1 MRIRVKLTL
10 MEMIVVAGFI
20 VAITVLFYYSR
31 IIIQLKDFE
40 IQSQRV
46 LSSLEQIELRA
57 NALLTTGKDIV
68 TLKHDLVEKIADF
81 NKGVVKLQHYKV
93 VSYLPAAK
101 KKQMQD
107 LIHQWNRIYALYYL
121 SVIKI
126 LDAIIATPHLNDF
139 GNIGI
144 LNIRDK
150 MYKTRVITDKELR
163 TFYQLEGEVLVM
175 NHKTSDYA
183 AKGRAYM
190 EKIKVVFDQAIQKST
205 YTAAGIGGLSIL
217 LALIIMILFARRMGK
232 RIALM
237 HNAIQ
242 SVAEGDFSK
251 TLVIKSKDE
260 FEDFARNYNTL
271 KEELWSKLDSVLD
284 FMKEIGGSISL
295 GNLYSLDK
303 ILEIVIKSA
312 VKNTDADAGAIF
324 MISEEDETLIEKRT
338 SMGYLPPLIPIPED
352 KTGTR
357 EELEEYESAHPVKLG
372 ETLIGEAIINGES
385 VLIRNSRDTDELKN
399 HQDPGSSLYISSLA
413 VVPLVITGRV
423 LGAIVIGKT
432 AENTSFTDI
441 DFSHLKTF
449 SDYAALTIDNM
460 FNYQELVNKSEL
472 YREIKVAADI
482 QKNLL
487 PVRIPDSKILDVS
500 AFSRA
505 AKGVSG
511 DYYDVFR
518 LTEDKVAVLICDVV
532 GKGVPAALLMVMI
545 RTIIRLVASPA
556 RNSEEILTILNR
568 GITSRI
574 EVDQFATMSIIIFHE
589 ETGEVEYANAAHSP
603 LLHYRKRLRKF
614 TEVDAPGLPIGIE
627 SKEHYKQELFETEKG
642 DILVFYTD
650 GITEARNAE
659 HDEYSQFSLQRV
671 IKNNAGLS
679 AARLVDLVKKDLG
692 NFVGLTA
699 QHDDQTIIV
708 MKIKQSTENAESVL

>member
-20 VAITVLFYYSR
+20 AAIAVLFYYSR

-46 LSSLEQIELRA
+46 LASLEQIELRA
-57 NALLTTGKDIV
+57 QGLLTTGSDIV
-68 TLKHDLVEKIADF
+68 YLRQDLIVQIAGF
-81 NKGVVKLQHYKV
+81 NAGVGKLQHYKV
-93 VSYLPAAK
+93 VSYLPPVE

-107 LIHQWNRIYALYYL
+107 LIQEWNRMYSLYYL
-121 SVIKI
+121 PVFKI
-126 LDAIIATPHLNDF
+126 LDVVIATPHVNDF
-139 GNIGI
+139 GKIGI

-150 MYKTRVITDKELR
+150 LYKNRIVSDVELR
-163 TFYQLEGEVLVM
+163 AFYQLEGEVLVM
-175 NHKTSDYA
+175 NQKTTDYA
-183 AKGRAYM
+183 SKGRAYM
-190 EKIKVVFDQAIQKST
+190 KKIKVILDQAVQKST
-205 YTAAGIGGLSIL
+205 YTAAAIGGLSII
-217 LALIIMILFARRMGK
+217 LALAAMILFARRMGK

-237 HNAIQ
+237 HGAIQ

-251 TLVIKSKDE
+251 TLVIQSKDE
-260 FEDFARNYNTL
+260 FEDFARHYNTL

-284 FMKEIGGSISL
+284 FMKEIGGSISI
-295 GNLYSLDK
+295 GNLYGLDR
-303 ILEIVIKSA
+303 IIEIVIKSA
-312 VKNTDADAGAIF
+312 VKNTAADAGAIF
-324 MISEEDETLIEKRT
+324 MISEEDDTTIEKRT
-338 SMGYLPPLIPIPED
+338 SMGYLPPLLPIPTSGIRTKAEA
-352 KTGTR
+352 
-357 EELEEYESAHPVKLG
+357 EAYESSHPIHLG
-372 ETLIGEAIINGES
+372 ETLVGEAIINGES
-385 VLIRNSRDTDELKN
+385 MLIRSSLDSDDLADHR
-399 HQDPGSSLYISSLA
+399 DPGSFLYISSLA

-423 LGAIVIGKT
+423 LGAIVIAKT
-432 AENTSFTDI
+432 KKNTHFTDI

-487 PVRIPDSKILDVS
+487 PVRIPDSKAMDVA

-518 LTEDKVAVLICDVV
+518 LTDDKVAVLICDVV

-545 RTIIRLVASPA
+545 RTIIRLVSSSRRSA
-556 RNSEEILTILNR
+556 EEILTILNR
-568 GITSRI
+568 GITNRV

-589 ETGEVEYANAAHSP
+589 KTGEVEYANAAHSP
-603 LLHYRKRLRKF
+603 LLHFQKRLRRF
-614 TEVDAPGLPIGIE
+614 QEIDAPGLPIGIE
-627 SKEHYKQELFETEKG
+627 SGERYKQQIFKTGKG
-642 DILVFYTD
+642 DILIFYTD
-650 GITEARNAE
+650 GITEARNAG

-671 IKNNAGLS
+671 IKTNADLS
-679 AARLVDLVKKDLG
+679 AAKLVDLVKKDLS

-699 QHDDQTIIV
+699 QHDDQTIII
-708 MKIKQSTENAESVL
+708 MKITGNAS